1 MTPLGLAWSN
11 LAHKQGRT
19 AIAAGGVAFAV
30 ILVFVELGMLGGVG
44 RTATML
50 FDNLNF
56 DLLITSSEYLDMSRP
71 GEFPRSRLAQARA
84 ADGVDDV
91 IPLSVAV
98 GAWRLPPTSGL
109 FGTSPGGATMSV
121 NLIAVPPG
129 QVDRAFRVGP
139 DGVFP
144 NVEEARARG
153 ALLGRLDAFLF
164 DRRSKPEFGDVR
176 QLMSVQAD
184 GPEGNPTQLNGRRA
198 VIVGHFDLG
207 TGFSW
212 NGMLMSSE
220 ETFERF
226 IPRPPGEVNSG
237 LVQLKPGAD
246 PVAVA
251 RELRAALPA
260 DVKVYTR
267 DEINAAERR
276 YWLRLTSI
284 GQFLLVAVIL
294 AVVVGIIFVYQMM
307 AADIRNMLPEY
318 ATAKA
323 LGYRPPYLTAVVL
336 WQAALLALL
345 GYAPGFVASLGLYSA
360 ARVWGGIPVGMTAEI
375 AAGVL
380 VLICGMCLASGLLAV
395 RKVHTADPA
404 DLF

>member
-1 MTPLGLAWSN
+1 MTPLRLAWSN
-11 LAHKQGRT
+11 LVHKRGRT

-30 ILVFVELGMLGGVG
+30 ILIFMELGLLGGVG

-50 FDNLNF
+50 FDKLNF
-56 DLLITSSEYLDMSRP
+56 DLLVTSSEYLDLSRAA
-71 GEFPRSRLAQARA
+71 EFPRARLAQARVS
-84 ADGVDDV
+84 GVEDV
-91 IPLSVAV
+91 IPLSVGV
-98 GAWRLPPTSGL
+98 GGWRLPTQHGL
-109 FGTSPGGATMSV
+109 FGTKPGGKVMSI
-121 NLIAVPPG
+121 NLLAVPPA

-144 NVEEARARG
+144 NADEARARS

-164 DRRSKPEFGDVR
+164 DKRSKPEFGDVR
-176 QLMSVQAD
+176 QFIATPPD
-184 GPEGNPTQLNGRRA
+184 GTEGDPIRLNGQRA
-198 VIVGHFDLG
+198 LIVGEFELG

-220 ETFERF
+220 ETFSRF
-226 IPRPPGEVNSG
+226 TMRPADRVNFG
-237 LVQLKPGAD
+237 LVQLAPGAD
-246 PVAVA
+246 PVTVQ
-251 RELRAALPA
+251 RELQAVLPP

-267 DEINAAERR
+267 DQINTAERR
-276 YWLRLTSI
+276 YWLRLTSV
-284 GQFLLVAVIL
+284 GQFLVVAVML

-318 ATAKA
+318 ATVKA
-323 LGYRPPYLTAVVL
+323 LGYRPPYLTGVVL
-336 WQAALLALL
+336 WQAVLLAWF
-345 GYAPGFVASLGLYSA
+345 GYLPGFVVAVGLYFV
-360 ARVWGGIPVGMTAEI
+360 ARQWGGIPTGMTFEV

-380 VLICGMCLASGLLAV
+380 VLTCGMCLASGLLAV